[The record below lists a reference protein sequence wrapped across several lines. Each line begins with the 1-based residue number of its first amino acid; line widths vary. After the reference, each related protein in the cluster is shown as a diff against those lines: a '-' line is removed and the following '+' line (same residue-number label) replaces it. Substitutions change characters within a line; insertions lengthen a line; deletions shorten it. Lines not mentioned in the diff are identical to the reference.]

1 MAQYVKQLG
10 ETVSQVQQVQEFLD
24 KITQGLIGKKAWQ
37 AERDVGSFISFDFG
51 EASHFVRTRKV
62 TGEEVQ
68 FDIGEWYLWLYLCAW
83 RIDTENMTLAASED
97 SMERIDAALA
107 QIQGKAIQSISIT
120 NFALD
125 AVFEFEGGIF
135 VRSFSIY
142 TDESKDR
149 IHWRL
154 RTSENMVFLA
164 GPGKTW
170 SYVPWDK

>member
-1 MAQYVKQLG
+1 MS
-10 ETVSQVQQVQEFLD
+10 EVQQVQEFID
-24 KITQGLIGKKAWQ
+24 NITQNLIGKKAWQ
-37 AERDVGSFISFDFG
+37 AERDVGCFISFDFG

-62 TGEEVQ
+62 TGEEFQ
-68 FDIGEWYLWLYLCAW
+68 FDIGEWYLWLYLCSW

-107 QIQGKAIQSISIT
+107 QIQGKAIKSISIT

-142 TDESKDR
+142 TDESEDSE
-149 IHWRL
+149 HWIL
-154 RTSENMVFLA
+154 YAPEKKAFIA

-170 SYVPWDK
+170 SYVPSDK